1 MAFLNI
7 FFRIFLPFSPV
18 FGGIRPV
25 QNCPK
30 NKILCSDVLPRSTNI
45 FILLVFAWKMAKNAL
60 FVRLCQVSNKIDHT
74 IVFLGQF
81 YVGNKKQ
88 TKKITTI
95 LMEFLFIFN
104 MKLFLNHDRWSNRE
118 GIWGVWVKLKCG
130 QSCILRGTLRWYR
143 RNGSRTKFIFGLMS
157 TLQPTVEYETAKKA
171 LKALSATNDSA
182 ERAIALISWLSHSTP
197 R

>member
-1 MAFLNI
+1 MNPKRYFYYLSG
-7 FFRIFLPFSPV
+7 FFKQFFSNFSPV
-18 FGGIRPV
+18 FGGTCPV

-30 NKILCSDVLPRSTNI
+30 NKILCSDVLPRSPNI

-74 IVFLGQF
+74 IVFVGQF
-81 YVGNKKQ
+81 YVG
-88 TKKITTI
+88 KKITTI

-143 RNGSRTKFIFGLMS
+143 RNGSPPKLIFGLMS
-157 TLQPTVEYETAKKA
+157 TLQPTVKCVCVCVCD
-171 LKALSATNDSA
+171 L
-182 ERAIALISWLSHSTP
+182 
-197 R
+197 